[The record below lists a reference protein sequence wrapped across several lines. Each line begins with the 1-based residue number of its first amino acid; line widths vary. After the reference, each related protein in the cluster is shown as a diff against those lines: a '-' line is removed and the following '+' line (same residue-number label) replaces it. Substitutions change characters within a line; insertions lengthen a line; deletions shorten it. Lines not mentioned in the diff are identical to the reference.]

1 MSSGIEDKC
10 KTQNIARN
18 FFKKSLCWQS
28 LSLDVHILRMFSAL
42 GVSEVFSWNG
52 WILVHFQI
60 LLKSSWSRCTKKSS
74 CWNFMGLDLEN
85 RKDEWIGF
93 RYEIKQFSVP
103 VFWDSLL
110 CGERAVN
117 LFKIY
122 CSSET
127 FQQFLECIFL
137 MQSKSELLLIGQDC
151 LCRASFLAWNLHD
164 YKINLASSPVLN
176 Q

>member
-1 MSSGIEDKC
+1 MFISSEC
-10 KTQNIARN
+10 SQHLECQRY
-18 FFKKSLCWQS
+18 SLEMGEFWCTFRYFWSQVEV
-28 LSLDVHILRMFSAL
+28 DAL
-42 GVSEVFSWNG
+42 
-52 WILVHFQI
+52 
-60 LLKSSWSRCTKKSS
+60 KKSS